1 MDNNRIGPCRVCGHQ
16 VSEYA
21 PACPNC
27 GDPTARRYGH
37 KVAAANRPAG
47 GANPWKI
54 IGWIVLGFFLLWMWS
69 CMKTVAEMDTS
80 GGLTSSGTA
89 SAGST
94 LDPPP
99 TKDQAKVTDA
109 DEGGRYS
116 NAVLTLSNTATTA
129 IPFAQAFFEFTDD
142 GGKVVATGDS
152 FFSPSTIPPGSTA
165 STSVYA
171 SPNVDFARCRP
182 SAVQDRRGNPATLRE
197 G

>member
-37 KVAAANRPAG
+37 KVAAADRPAG

-54 IGWIVLGFFLLWMWS
+54 IGWIVLGFFLLWMYS
-69 CMKTVAEMDTS
+69 CMKTVSNMDVGAPSSASATS
-80 GGLTSSGTA
+80 GSGA
-89 SAGST
+89 DLAGPSYE
-94 LDPPP
+94 L
-99 TKDQAKVTDA
+99 AIVSVA
-109 DEGGRYS
+109 CEGGRYS
-116 NAVLTLSNTATTA
+116 KADITVRNTGTSA

-142 GGKVVATGDS
+142 AGKVVATGDS